1 MKFNS
6 KIKINEE
13 MTRIAGCLNILQY
26 FCYLNIFR
34 RNTFLKIT
42 IFTSKNTKLVEN
54 YEELVKRIAKLVK
67 QNKELKE
74 LSSKLHAQNER
85 LSEENEQFRSMLSDI
100 QVESAEQKIHR
111 EESKTLRYKMAT
123 VLFANIHGFTKIAEN
138 SNSKALMDQLDS
150 IMYHFDCI
158 VQKYKIEKI
167 KTIGDTLMCTGG
179 IPVKNIT
186 NPVDVVM
193 AALEMEHV
201 IDNLHKNDSED
212 KIWELK
218 MGIHT
223 GPVIA
228 TLSGTKKL
236 SYDIK
241 GDTVN
246 IATRLESSGQLGR
259 IVISANTYEL
269 VKEFFVC
276 EYFGKM
282 PIKYHGDI
290 DMYVVKGIKPE
301 LSMDGKGILPNANF
315 QTRFG
320 LIQFTDIQE
329 LILDKLEKEL
339 PSYLYYHCVKHTV
352 DVVTEVELIG
362 WGEGVTDEEILLLKT
377 AALFH
382 DAGHIVT
389 YDNHEYHG
397 TLLAREYLPKYNYTS
412 EQIERICEIIMAT
425 KLPPNPKNLLEKI
438 ICDSDL
444 DYLGRSDFIPVSNT
458 LYKELKEQNKI
469 GTLNDWN
476 KLQLKFISGHQYFTK
491 TAQSLREVNKQKQ
504 IERIM
509 QLIEPD

>member
-1 MKFNS
+1 
-6 KIKINEE
+6 
-13 MTRIAGCLNILQY
+13 
-26 FCYLNIFR
+26 
-34 RNTFLKIT
+34 
-42 IFTSKNTKLVEN
+42 VEN
-54 YEELVKRIAKLVK
+54 YEELVRRIAKLVK
-67 QNKELKE
+67 HNKELKE
-74 LSSKLHAQNER
+74 QNEKLHHQNDH
-85 LSEENEQFRSMLSDI
+85 LLEENEQFRRMLSELQLNTPD
-100 QVESAEQKIHR
+100 QKLPSDESR
-111 EESKTLRYKMAT
+111 TLRFNMAT
-123 VLFANIHGFTKIAEN
+123 VLFVNIHGFSKIAEN
-138 SNSKALMDQLDS
+138 SNSGVLMDQLDS
-150 IMYHFDCI
+150 IMFHFDSI

-167 KTIGDTLMCTGG
+167 KTIGDTLMCAGG

-186 NPVDVVM
+186 NPVEVVM
-193 AALEMEHV
+193 AALEMEQIITH
-201 IDNLHKNDSED
+201 IHRKNPDD
-212 KIWELK
+212 RIWEIR

-223 GPVIA
+223 GPVMASI
-228 TLSGTKKL
+228 SGQKKIT
-236 SYDIK
+236 YDIK

-246 IATRLESSGQLGR
+246 IATRMESSGQLGR

-269 VKEFFVC
+269 VKEFFTC

-290 DMYVVKGIKPE
+290 DMYVVKGIRSE
-301 LSMDGKGILPNANF
+301 LSANETGTRPNAHF

-329 LILDKLEKEL
+329 IILDKLEKEL
-339 PSYLYYHCVKHTV
+339 PQLLSYHNVKHTV

-382 DAGHIVT
+382 DAGHTIA

-397 TLLAREYLPKYNYTS
+397 TILAKEWLPKFNYTP
-412 EQIERICEIIMAT
+412 EQINKICELIMST
-425 KLPPNPKNLLEKI
+425 KMPPKPRNLLEKI
-438 ICDSDL
+438 MCDSDL

-458 LYKELKEQNKI
+458 LFKELKEQNKI

-476 KLQLKFISGHQYFTK
+476 KLQLKFISGHQYYTK

-509 QLIEPD
+509 QLIEPE